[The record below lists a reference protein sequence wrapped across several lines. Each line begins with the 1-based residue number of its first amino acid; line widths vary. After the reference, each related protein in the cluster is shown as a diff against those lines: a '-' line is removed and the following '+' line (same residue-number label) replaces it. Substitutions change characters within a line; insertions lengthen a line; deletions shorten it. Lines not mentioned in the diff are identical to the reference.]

1 MGMPTA
7 SFAALP
13 LALILVTDLLGAL
26 VAAATLGV
34 VPVPDH
40 RAKGERPSLHPV
52 RKLRDGLAVFW
63 EDRVL
68 TQVIVSLFVFMVFF
82 MPLSS
87 FYPLMTSDYF
97 GLGAFEGSLVEMGWA
112 LGMLV
117 AGLVVAKANFAN
129 EVRASFR
136 ATVALGATCLACGPL
151 PKSFG
156 GWVAFAVLCGA
167 MGATAAC
174 YDVPIVAYM
183 QKSIAPQRLGRAFS
197 AFQIVSMVSTPVGLA
212 VASPVAEALGVN
224 AWFGI
229 SGVAIVLLGAV
240 MLVLEGKARR

>member
-52 RKLRDGLAVFW
+52 RKLRDCLAVFR

-87 FYPLMTSDYF
+87 FYPLMTSGYF
-97 GLGAFEGSLVEMGWA
+97 GLGAFEGSLIEMGWA

-136 ATVALGATCLACGPL
+136 ATVALGATCLACDLL

-183 QKSIAPQRLGRAFS
+183 QKSIAPQKLGRAFS